1 VTEVVATARIAEVA
15 RMLGGA
21 QVTDATLLHATEMI
35 ATQAVNTLDN
45 GKLAPVLS
53 ILDAKSTKNKALA

>member
-1 VTEVVATARIAEVA
+1 
-15 RMLGGA
+15 
-21 QVTDATLLHATEMI
+21 MI